1 MRKKRLII
9 WHQLFLGLTMLFFGL
24 SMASMFQLYHFL
36 YALVTFS
43 LSLNGL
49 FILLFVSLF
58 LSILLFQATNFIY
71 SALIEGEIIKSNKA
85 DSFVDKAMDIF
96 SRMKM
101 LFIVVAMI
109 TLLITSIDHIDMD
122 FLLKHYAMGLFFSL
136 AVIFFFLAAISFLV
150 ISE

>member
-1 MRKKRLII
+1 
-9 WHQLFLGLTMLFFGL
+9 
-24 SMASMFQLYHFL
+24 MASMFQIYHFL

-43 LSLNGL
+43 ISLNGF

-58 LSILLFQATNFIY
+58 LSILLFQAISFMYASLTK
-71 SALIEGEIIKSNKA
+71 GEIVKSNKA

-101 LFIVVAMI
+101 LLIVLVMIIFIV
-109 TLLITSIDHIDMD
+109 TSIDHIDID

-136 AVIFFFLAAISFLV
+136 AVIFFFLAVISFLV
-150 ISE
+150 ISG